1 MEAVLKKEVI
11 ANKQLCR
18 VIGISTFIVLIALGA
33 FVRINL
39 AFSPV
44 PITLQTMFV
53 LLAGALLGSHLGGIT
68 LISYIILGVLG
79 LPVFS
84 GAASGIAY
92 LFSPTAGYLV
102 GFILAAVFL
111 GNSIK
116 YAKNNLISVFFLF
129 CLADFILLICGVVWL
144 KILFGYNI
152 NKLLFIGLV
161 PFIPGDLIKAAVAS
175 VVYFNLKA
183 RVKEIL

>member
-11 ANKQLCR
+11 TNKQLCR
-18 VIGISTFIVLIALGA
+18 VIGISIFIALIALGA

-39 AFSPV
+39 IFSPV
-44 PITLQTMFV
+44 PITLQTLFV
-53 LLAGALLGSHLGGIT
+53 LLAGALLGTRLGGIT
-68 LISYIILGVLG
+68 LVSYIILGALG
-79 LPVFS
+79 LPIFT

-92 LFSPTAGYLV
+92 LFGPTAGYLA

-116 YAKNNLISVFFLF
+116 YAKNNLLSVFLLF
-129 CLADFILLICGVVWL
+129 CLADFILLACGVVWL
-144 KILFGYNI
+144 KVLFGYSI
-152 NKLLFIGLV
+152 NKLLLIGLV

-183 RVKEIL
+183 RVQEIL